1 MATDDIYEELLKD
14 AGSLKDAEE
23 VDYCGLD
30 ELFLTP
36 KTAEELPDRMKVASL
51 GDLSDFFR
59 IATDTLVHKAK
70 RDLWRISE
78 DEKGQIVIERLFDP
92 KSKKP
97 LEV

>member
-1 MATDDIYEELLKD
+1 MDIYEELIKN
-14 AGSLKDAEE
+14 AGSLKGAEE

-30 ELFLTP
+30 ELF
-36 KTAEELPDRMKVASL
+36 KTQKIAEELPDRMKIASL

-78 DEKGQIVIERLFDP
+78 DEKGQIVIERLFNP
-92 KSKKP
+92 NSKEPIK
-97 LEV
+97 V